1 MIYCSF
7 CIQHGEVFVNHIVHS
22 MQKSGS
28 TNLNSLEGTSSFLPV
43 KQVYGMIVQFL
54 TLQIFES

>member
-28 TNLNSLEGTSSFLPV
+28 TNLNSLEGTSSFFTSQANIRNDSSV
-43 KQVYGMIVQFL
+43 SHTADI
-54 TLQIFES
+54 